1 MDDIAVGAELIYRV
15 RENAS
20 SEHVRIAEIDNI
32 KRPPHY
38 VVESVHG
45 EKEGTREHDPGS
57 RLRRGRQ
64 MLTGK
69 MR

>member
-32 KRPPHY
+32 KRPP
-38 VVESVHG
+38 
-45 EKEGTREHDPGS
+45 T
-57 RLRRGRQ
+57 
-64 MLTGK
+64 M
-69 MR
+69 